1 MKLKIPKTMSTQH
14 PDNVHSPFFA
24 SSSVIGGEDEI
35 KEAFFAF
42 SHLGCEEQLWDC
54 EGKETDNYV
63 VKKLLTKYGSF
74 FAKNKIGKDFIIT
87 PRVPN
92 PDIERNEAKI
102 LLETLESIPRSF
114 DIARL
119 FYGEDIPPIFEIF
132 LPMTKSAK
140 ELRRI
145 REYYSKIV
153 VGKKSLKV
161 LDNDI
166 QISEWIGDFKPE
178 EIRVTPLIEE
188 KDTILN
194 ADKIVEEYIRE
205 SKIKDY
211 QRVWLARSDPALNFG
226 SLAAVLMNKIALYK
240 LMLLE
245 EKISIELYPILGCG
259 SAPFRGNLSP
269 SNLNCLEG
277 YPSVHTFTVQSAF
290 KYDYEH
296 TAVREAIEKINS
308 RNRKGAPIVDE
319 QKLVKIIDK
328 TSESYRKQIESIALL
343 INTFSK
349 HIPQRRK
356 RKLHVGLYGYSR
368 ALKGSISLP
377 RAIGFCATLYSLGI
391 PPEIIGLDVLTRKDI
406 DDMSDC
412 YKNFE
417 HDMKSSLKYLNK
429 NNLHLFPLFFQK
441 HIEDV
446 LEVIGY
452 EEDIIDK
459 KHKKIT
465 GIIAEDF
472 SSKNFVSLEENIVR
486 AGAIRGFLG

>member
-1 MKLKIPKTMSTQH
+1 MIKIPKSMSTQH
-14 PDNVHSPFFA
+14 PDNVHNPFFA
-24 SSSVIGGEDEI
+24 SSSVISGEDEI

-54 EGKETDNYV
+54 EGKEVDNYV
-63 VKKLLTKYGSF
+63 VKKLLTKYENF
-74 FAKNKIGKDFIIT
+74 FSKKKLGKDFFIT

-92 PDIERNEAKI
+92 PSIERNEAKI

-132 LPMTKSAK
+132 LPMTSCAI

-145 REYYSKIV
+145 REYYAKIV
-153 VGKKSLKV
+153 VGKKSLSV
-161 LDNDI
+161 IDNDI

-194 ADKIVEEYIRE
+194 ADKIVEQYITS

-226 SLAAVLMNKIALYK
+226 SLAAILLNKIALYK
-240 LMLLE
+240 LDLLE
-245 EKISIELYPILGCG
+245 ERSSIELFPILGCG

-269 SNLNCLEG
+269 LNLNCLDG

-296 TAVREAIEKINS
+296 NLVREAIEKINS
-308 RNRKGAPIVDE
+308 RNKKKAPIVDE
-319 QKLVKIIDK
+319 ATLKKILEK

-368 ALKGSISLP
+368 ALKGSVSLP
-377 RAIGFCATLYSLGI
+377 RAINFCARLYSLGI
-391 PPEIIGLDVLTRKDI
+391 PPELIGLDVLTRKDI
-406 DDMSDC
+406 SDMEEC

-417 HDMKSSLKYLNK
+417 YDMKSSLKYMNK
-429 NNLHLFPLFFQK
+429 DNLHLFPLTFQK
-441 HIEDV
+441 HIETV
-446 LEVIGY
+446 LENLEFS
-452 EEDIIDK
+452 EEIVDS

-465 GIIAEDF
+465 SIIAKDY
-472 SSKNFVSLEENIVR
+472 SDKNFISLEENIVR
-486 AGAIRGFLG
+486 AGTLRGFLG

>member
-1 MKLKIPKTMSTQH
+1 MIKIPKTMSTQH

-24 SSSVIGGEDEI
+24 SGSVIGGEDEI

-54 EGKETDNYV
+54 EGKETDSYV
-63 VKKLLTKYGSF
+63 VKKLLTKYDSF
-74 FAKNKIGKDFIIT
+74 FAKKKLGKDLILT
-87 PRVPN
+87 LRVPN
-92 PDIERNEAKI
+92 PSIEKNEAKI

-114 DIARL
+114 DVARL
-119 FYGEDIPPIFEIF
+119 FYGEDISPIFEIF
-132 LPMTKSAK
+132 LPMTSNAM

-153 VGKKSLKV
+153 VGKKEMKII
-161 LDNDI
+161 DNDI
-166 QISEWIGDFKPE
+166 KISEWIGDFKPD

-194 ADKIVEEYIRE
+194 ADKIVEEYITN
-205 SKIKDY
+205 SNVKDY

-226 SLAAVLMNKIALYK
+226 SLAAILMNKIALHK
-240 LMLLE
+240 LDMLE
-245 EKISIELYPILGCG
+245 EKSSIELFPILGCG

-269 SNLNCLEG
+269 LNLNCLDG

-290 KYDYEH
+290 KYDYENFLV
-296 TAVREAIEKINS
+296 TKAIEKINS
-308 RNRKGAPIVDE
+308 RNKKRAPITNEEVL
-319 QKLVKIIDK
+319 KKIIEK

-368 ALKGSISLP
+368 PLKGSISLP

-391 PPEIIGLDVLTRKDI
+391 PPELIGLDVLTRKDI
-406 DDMSDC
+406 SDMEEC

-417 HDMKSSLKYLNK
+417 YDMKSSLKYMNK
-429 NNLHLFPLFFQK
+429 DNLHIFPLTFQK
-441 HIEDV
+441 HIEYV
-446 LEVIGY
+446 LENL
-452 EEDIIDK
+452 EFNEDMVDS

-465 GIIAEDF
+465 SIIAKDY
-472 SSKNFVSLEENIVR
+472 SDKNFISLEENIVR
-486 AGAIRGFLG
+486 AGSIRGFLG